1 MRVRAVFVAAI
12 VVVALAPT
20 GALAKGVVSVDIN
33 GPGTGHGIS
42 LDARDGGSGSGGDP
56 AALAEESGF
65 YSQVAGAEP
74 AAWLEGRPKGDLGP
88 RYVVGYRMDP
98 GGESVVVQHI
108 YPFAER
114 GPVTYMEP
122 GQTFFETES
131 TRGGWFAASPELVD
145 TLRAIGLPKKAPP
158 AAAAAPGADAPKE
171 GSSHAEPAP
180 SSTNWLPW
188 SGVAAA
194 AIVMLAGGRLLAM
207 RRARSIPN
215 QLHEM

>member
-12 VVVALAPT
+12 VVLALAPT

-33 GPGTGHGIS
+33 GPGTGQGIS
-42 LDARDGGSGSGGDP
+42 LDGRGGSGSGGDL

-88 RYVVGYRMDP
+88 RYVVSYRMDP
-98 GGESVVVQHI
+98 GGESTVVQHI

-122 GQTFFETES
+122 GQTLFETES

-158 AAAAAPGADAPKE
+158 AAAEAPAA
-171 GSSHAEPAP
+171 
-180 SSTNWLPW
+180 
-188 SGVAAA
+188 
-194 AIVMLAGGRLLAM
+194 
-207 RRARSIPN
+207 
-215 QLHEM
+215 